1 MLVMMD
7 VRGKKTQPVSTA
19 SPTLARAGCSV
30 HAMGGNGKTDKGV
43 SHARLSTHFLK
54 MPINVLSFDPSF
66 GCSSGSGTFSGAV
79 AGGAVSG
86 DASVDGAAVDED
98 VNAHMVRPRRASFG
112 TTRRRGMET
121 ASRRKYCKCCRC
133 WFPSV

>member
-7 VRGKKTQPVSTA
+7 VRGKKPNQYPQLHRL
-19 SPTLARAGCSV
+19 SPAVGCSV
-30 HAMGGNGKTDKGV
+30 HVVGGNGNRDKGV
-43 SHARLSTHFLK
+43 SHAKLGTHFLK

-66 GCSSGSGTFSGAV
+66 GCSSGSCTFSGAV

-98 VNAHMVRPRRASFG
+98 VNAHMVRPRRASFS
-112 TTRRRGMET
+112 TTRGRGMET
-121 ASRRKYCKCCRC
+121 AKRRKYCKRCRC